1 LPGDVIFTLRRRL
14 KNRSTTIMGKKKE
27 LAIDEKPKTQVWT
40 VAGVKTAEIA
50 ACLGRG

>member
-1 LPGDVIFTLRRRL
+1 MV
-14 KNRSTTIMGKKKE
+14 KKKE

-50 ACLGRG
+50 ARKDVDNRRFAV